1 MDRMQARNIMQTE
14 SAWHRQFIGF
24 AGVGIIGTA
33 GHYATLI
40 GLVQLA
46 GLIPLLASTA
56 GFVVG
61 AVINY
66 FLNYK
71 FIFRS
76 RKRHIEALSK
86 FLVVATAG
94 LALNATAVWFGIDIV
109 NWNYLVAQLAATAIV
124 LVWNFSV
131 NRIWTF
137 SHSS

>member
-1 MDRMQARNIMQTE
+1 MQTDT
-14 SAWHRQFIGF
+14 ALLRQFVGF
-24 AGVGIIGTA
+24 AGVGVIGTA

-46 GLIPLLASTA
+46 GLMPLLASAA

-61 AVINY
+61 AIINY
-66 FLNYK
+66 FLSYR

-76 RKRHIEALSK
+76 SKRHGEALSK

-94 LALNATAVWFGIDIV
+94 LGVNTMVIWFGIELA
-109 NWNYLVAQLAATAIV
+109 NLNYLVAQLAATAIV

-131 NRIWTF
+131 NKVWTF
-137 SHSS
+137 SRPRQ

>member
-1 MDRMQARNIMQTE
+1 MQTE
-14 SAWHRQFIGF
+14 TALLRQFVGF
-24 AGVGIIGTA
+24 AGVGVIGTA

-61 AVINY
+61 AIINY
-66 FLNYK
+66 FLNYR

-94 LALNATAVWFGIDIV
+94 LGLNTMAVWFGIDVIR
-109 NWNYLVAQLAATAIV
+109 WNYLVAQLAATAIV
-124 LVWNFSV
+124 LVWNFSANKV
-131 NRIWTF
+131 WTF
-137 SHSS
+137 SRSR

>member
-1 MDRMQARNIMQTE
+1 MQTE
-14 SAWHRQFIGF
+14 TALLRQFVGF

-61 AVINY
+61 AIINY
-66 FLNYK
+66 FLNYR

-76 RKRHIEALSK
+76 RKRHSEALSK

-94 LALNATAVWFGIDIV
+94 LGLNTMAVWFGIDVIR
-109 NWNYLVAQLAATAIV
+109 WNYLVAQLAATAIV
-124 LVWNFSV
+124 LVWNFSANKV
-131 NRIWTF
+131 WTF
-137 SHSS
+137 SRSR